1 MVEAATLFHY
11 TSQAGL
17 LGVLELKGVWASHTS
32 FLNDASECSHAFDLA
47 KNIVGTV
54 LDTDDYLDVFSWEL
68 RRFLELMRAPE
79 IYVTSFSEKPDLLS
93 QWRGYCPGG
102 SGVCIGV
109 DQNLLNGFCE
119 ENGFRFEKCIY
130 VREELEK
137 RLHELIDQCWKK
149 FPAPSLG
156 RAEYEAL
163 NVVEAIRFSEEYW
176 ELVNSG
182 GGKPEAE
189 SALKWFGN
197 ELIQLAPL
205 YKNEGF
211 HEEAEWRVVIHKPE
225 KIKFRPGASSLI
237 PYLELR
243 IFDSK
248 DMFRQLIIGPSP
260 NQERS
265 LKAAKMAVESF
276 GFDRV
281 FVWPSS
287 IPFNNW

>member
-1 MVEAATLFHY
+1 MDDAQILFHY

-17 LGVLELKGVWASHTS
+17 LGVLRSNGVWASHTG

-47 KNIVGTV
+47 KSMVGTI

-68 RRFLELMRAPE
+68 RRFLQLMRAPE

-109 DQNLLNGFCE
+109 DKNLLNGFCE
-119 ENGFRFEKCIY
+119 ENGFRFERCIY
-130 VREELEK
+130 EREELEK
-137 RLHELIDQCWKK
+137 KLHELIDECWKK
-149 FPAPSLG
+149 FPAPPLG

-163 NVVEAIRFSEEYW
+163 PVVKAVQFSEEYR
-176 ELVNSG
+176 ELVNFG
-182 GGKPEAE
+182 GGKLEADA
-189 SALKWFGN
+189 ALKWFGN
-197 ELIQLAPL
+197 ELTQLAPL

-211 HEEAEWRVVIHKPE
+211 HEEAEWRVVVHKPE
-225 KIKFRPGASSLI
+225 KIEFRVGTSCLI
-237 PYLELR
+237 PYSELK

-260 NQERS
+260 NQQRS
-265 LKAAKMAVESF
+265 SKAAKMALESF
-276 GFDRV
+276 GFDKV
-281 FVWPSS
+281 FVWSS
-287 IPFNNW
+287 GIPFNNW